1 VSSWFSLVCLAVSV
15 HGLIVDMAVVYSVTP
30 ELRVRLKK
38 PFGVLIRGTFSET
51 MSKLVGIVGGEK
63 SPVVVGVGD
72 TVSRNFQEYGV
83 PAQLLITDNR
93 RRRKRVKPMVFLGR
107 AVVHVRNPAGVI
119 TEEAVAAVR
128 EALEGGGLV
137 HVVVDGEE
145 DLLVLVAV
153 LYAPAGGLVVYGQP
167 GEGVV
172 VVRVTEAKRAEA
184 LGILKGME
192 IVRKAK

>member
-1 VSSWFSLVCLAVSV
+1 MCLLVSV
-15 HGLIVDMAVVYSVTP
+15 HGLTVDMAVVYRVP
-30 ELRVRLKK
+30 LELRGRLKV
-38 PFGVLIRGTFSET
+38 PFGVLVRGTFSET
-51 MSKLVGIVGGEK
+51 MSALVGIVGGEK
-63 SPVVVGVGD
+63 PPVVVGVGD

-83 PAQLLITDNR
+83 NAQLLITDNL
-93 RRRKRVKPMVFLGR
+93 RRRKRVKPVVFLGR
-107 AVVHVRNPAGVI
+107 SVVRVKNPAGVI

-128 EALEGGGLV
+128 EALKNSAEV

-153 LYAPAGGLVVYGQP
+153 LYAPVGGLVVYGQP